1 MPAHKAEGMTMATAL
16 VERREQLGEKQ
27 KLLSTVFQ
35 EAGQDR
41 DFTKVKCLGDDLD
54 TMAKVEKVRALNK
67 ELTELADECRK
78 LEVEEYAKGA
88 QRVQDEMSRVSLPAI
103 HPNGEKRD
111 RSVGEMFVESEEYQ
125 VWQKQGKGHRGTF
138 SVLLDIGLKTLF
150 QTTAGWAPE
159 STRIGRVIDEPTRPI
174 QALDL
179 IPVGQT
185 DQAAVVY
192 MEETTRTHAAAE
204 KAEGVAFAES
214 AFVLTEQTSTVRKI
228 TDSIPVTDEQLEDVS
243 QVRSYL
249 DMRLRF
255 GVRQRL
261 DNQVINGDGVAPN
274 LEGILNATG
283 IQTQAKGTDPTFD
296 AIHKA
301 MTKIRV
307 TGRANPSGILLH
319 PNDWEAIR
327 LTTTAD
333 GIYIMGNPSIVGPMT
348 LFGLPVAVGDVIVEN
363 TGLVGD
369 FATFCALFERRGI
382 NLVVGFSGTQFAE
395 GKALLRADMRAAFVV
410 FRPAAF
416 ATVTGI

>member
-1 MPAHKAEGMTMATAL
+1 MVRPSLPQNIHPAAEDTRTKSIGVLFT
-16 VERREQLGEKQ
+16 ESEQYQAWRKNGKGEKAV
-27 KLLSTVFQ
+27 LS
-35 EAGQDR
+35 
-41 DFTKVKCLGDDLD
+41 
-54 TMAKVEKVRALNK
+54 
-67 ELTELADECRK
+67 LTFD
-78 LEVEEYAKGA
+78 V
-88 QRVQDEMSRVSLPAI
+88 
-103 HPNGEKRD
+103 
-111 RSVGEMFVESEEYQ
+111 
-125 VWQKQGKGHRGTF
+125 
-138 SVLLDIGLKTLF
+138 GLKTLF
-150 QTTAGWAPE
+150 QTSAGWAPE
-159 STRIGRVIDEPTRPI
+159 STRISRVIDEPTRPI

-192 MEETTRTHAAAE
+192 MEETTRTHASAE

-214 AFVLTEQTSTVRKI
+214 TFVLTEQTSNVRKI

-255 GVRQRL
+255 GIRQRL

-283 IQTQAKGTDPTFD
+283 IQTQAKGADPTFD

-307 TGRANPSGILLH
+307 TGRANPTGILLH

-333 GIYIMGNPSIVGPMT
+333 GIYIMGNPSTVGPMT
-348 LFGLPVAVGDVIVEN
+348 LFGIPVAVGDVIAEN

-382 NLVVGFSGTQFAE
+382 NLLVGYSGTQFAE
-395 GKALLRADMRAAFVV
+395 GKALLRADLRAAFVV

-416 ATVTGI
+416 CTVTGI